1 MTFEFPKDV
10 VGIAIILM
18 AIPTLLPVVPD
29 VHPEKPRHLFS
40 LEPVLLMSCINYTR
54 KVEMEPIILN

>member
-10 VGIAIILM
+10 VGIAIN
-18 AIPTLLPVVPD
+18 IPTLLPVVPD

-40 LEPVLLMSCINYTR
+40 LEPILLMSCINYTR